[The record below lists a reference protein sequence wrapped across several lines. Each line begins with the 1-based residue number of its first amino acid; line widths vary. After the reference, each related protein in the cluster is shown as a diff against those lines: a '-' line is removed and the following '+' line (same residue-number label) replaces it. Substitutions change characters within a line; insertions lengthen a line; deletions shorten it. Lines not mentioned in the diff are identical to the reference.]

1 MKKTRLTLLL
11 LLSTAQ
17 LHADPQLTSWFT
29 ANSGKYARIYQTTAD
44 QTAGTTY
51 TTWSRGSGT
60 QSSPTYADV
69 SEISYSSSWV
79 YIRTTGLASHIMGPW
94 YLDSAK
100 SQNFPNFPSN
110 TATIY
115 RIPRTP
121 TIPGTK
127 TSTGLGATGRMVN
140 GVSMFDSRDAYSYV
154 NSSATDATPT
164 NGLTGDGIWNRD
176 GWYNEGVSFDPA
188 LAHQAGNNYHYH
200 AHPIGLRYQL
210 GDHVDYNS
218 STNTYTES
226 ASTPTKHSPI
236 VSWAADGLPIYGPYG
251 YSDPTNAASGVRRM
265 VSAFTLR
272 DGTNGTTAITVRQVL
287 PLWAQRI
294 QGKTT
299 LTSSQYGPAV
309 STSYGLGHYI
319 EDFDCRSDLGQ
330 VQTTGS
336 TVADYDLNEQNAR
349 YCVTPEYPSGTW
361 AYFTTIKSDG
371 TPLYPYTTGRQY
383 YGSPT
388 GGAVTSIT
396 ETVTTYWRG
405 GPNKTDV
412 LNPPTVGSSDVTIT
426 WSGIEGGNYTVQ
438 SSPDVSTWSTVA
450 AGTLSGDDNGQS
462 TDTGGASN
470 SRRFYKITRAAA
482 LATFDSTGFDYTAPP
497 SAPSVTTS
505 AATSVGST
513 SATLNGSVNPDSAS
527 TAVTFQYGTTT
538 SYGSTATASQSPL
551 TGSTATSVSAA
562 ITGLSTSTTYHYR
575 AVGVNSLGTT
585 YGADTTFTTSA
596 SGSGTANAPG
606 GTAARGTTVT
616 VTITLPTTPPQPPS
630 TLIPTSV
637 TLAGS
642 ISGTSISRPA
652 QGTVVATFVI
662 PSGASTG
669 AQNIVV
675 TFNPNP
681 TYTMTGALTID

>member
-154 NSSATDATPT
+154 NASATDATPT

-265 VSAFTLR
+265 VSGFTLR

-287 PLWAQRI
+287 PLWAQRV

-299 LTSSQYGPAV
+299 LSSSQYGPAV
-309 STSYGLGHYI
+309 STTYGLGHYI
-319 EDFDCRSDLGQ
+319 EDFDYRGDLGQ
-330 VQTTGS
+330 TQTTGS
-336 TVADYDLNEQNAR
+336 TVADFDLNEQNVR

-361 AYFTTIKSDG
+361 AYFTTIQSDG
-371 TPLYPYTTGRQY
+371 TPIFPYTTGRQY

-438 SSPDVSTWSTVA
+438 SSPDLTTWTTVA
-450 AGTLSGDDNGQS
+450 TGTLNGDDNGQS

-482 LATFDSTGFDYTAPP
+482 LASFDSTGFDYTAPA

-652 QGTVVATFVI
+652 QGTVIATFVI

-681 TYTMTGALTID
+681 TYTMTGALMID